1 MRIKDIKRQLFFAFL
16 VYSSLSLLVSM
27 LSFWLFQ
34 RKVEVEEFSDQVDKL
49 FATTLEA
56 TQLGHYFLVYEA
68 KEEDYYKTGGK
79 MYLAKQGVML
89 DSLEHYVKAIATR
102 NTEKKLGIQTSVG
115 DLLPLLEEYNLVFR
129 QIVVLTAQKGAQG
142 YGLEHR
148 VRARA
153 GELEKQA
160 GDLRWE
166 VMVLRAHERDYLIR
180 QDTSYL
186 TLFQAQASKLNQLMA
201 KAGTPA
207 SQKQLAVLESYQVE
221 FRKLVRIDDQI
232 GMGRATGLN
241 SMLKSVN
248 QRISDLATK
257 ISTEAYQVK
266 TDMTNQIINVFLAVI
281 VVSVVMVL
289 ILAMLFKL
297 ISDTNKDVSQI
308 FQI

>member
-49 FATTLEA
+49 FASTLMA

-68 KEEDYYKTGGK
+68 KGEDYYKTGGK
-79 MYLAKQGVML
+79 MYLAKQEMMV
-89 DSLEHYVKAIATR
+89 DSIKSYVKAIATR
-102 NTEKKLGIQTSVG
+102 NTEKKLGIEASVG

-129 QIVVLTAQKGAQG
+129 QIVVLTVQKGAQG
-142 YGLEHR
+142 YGVEHR

-153 GELEKQA
+153 SELEKQA

-166 VMVLRAHERDYLIR
+166 VMLLRSHERDYLIR
-180 QDTSYL
+180 QDTAYS
-186 TLFQAQASKLNQLMA
+186 TMFHAQAVKVRQILA
-201 KAGTPA
+201 KTNTPA
-207 SQKQLAVLESYQVE
+207 SQKQLGVLESYE
-221 FRKLVRIDDQI
+221 ADFRKLVRIDDQI
-232 GMGRATGLN
+232 GMGRSTGLN
-241 SMLKSVN
+241 SLLKTVN
-248 QRISDLATK
+248 QRISDLASK
-257 ISTEAYQVK
+257 ISDEAYQVK
-266 TDMTNQIINVFLAVI
+266 ADMTDQIINVFLAVI